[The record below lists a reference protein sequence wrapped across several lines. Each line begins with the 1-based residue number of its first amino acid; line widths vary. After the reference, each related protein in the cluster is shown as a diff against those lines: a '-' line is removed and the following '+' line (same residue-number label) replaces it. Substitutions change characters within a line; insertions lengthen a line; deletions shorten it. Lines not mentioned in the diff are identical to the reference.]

1 MTETT
6 ASASSLM
13 QTKSDDKENEL
24 VTVQLRGIDVLLHE
38 LIAEHCTHGQVWPR
52 LNKHDTLDLIE
63 RICDECPTVTGLWLW
78 IDAKGPLPLSQ
89 LAEADFA
96 TIGVIRIILEG
107 GTPKEESA

>member
-13 QTKSDDKENEL
+13 QTNSDDMENEL
-24 VTVQLRGIDVLLHE
+24 VTVQVPGGWHE
-38 LIAEHCTHGQVWPR
+38 LIAEHCNLHGFWPR

-63 RICDECPTVTGLWLW
+63 RIKCYTGLTVTGLWLW

-96 TIGVIRIILEG
+96 TIGVIRITPVLVG